1 MSKLDIKLETLRC
14 YMIELEK
21 TDKALYDVAF
31 RLLCDMTSHVL
42 GLLKFLEWKEGQE

>member
-21 TDKALYDVAF
+21 TDKVLYDVAF
-31 RLLCDMTSHVL
+31 RLLCDLTSHVL
-42 GLLKFLEWKEGQE
+42 GLLKYVEWRGWHE

>member
-21 TDKALYDVAF
+21 TDKGLYDVAF
-31 RLLCDMTSHVL
+31 RLLCDLTSHVL
-42 GLLKFLEWKEGQE
+42 GLLKYIEWRGRHE